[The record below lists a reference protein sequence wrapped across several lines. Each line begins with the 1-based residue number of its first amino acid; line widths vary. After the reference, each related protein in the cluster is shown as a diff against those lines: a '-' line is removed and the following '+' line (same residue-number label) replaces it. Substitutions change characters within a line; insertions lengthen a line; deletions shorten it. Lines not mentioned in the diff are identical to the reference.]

1 LYNTTNIRLQ
11 WHPCEE
17 GATYNAQ
24 YRVTRSSIN
33 TFWQCFE
40 QKATKVYQKTR
51 KMPFGIPLG
60 HKTAK
65 TRSRYFQIHNQSG
78 TSQSVLQ
85 CAVQQAQVKTGEPL
99 SFARRSW
106 LEPLAGVFAS
116 GGAATTNE
124 PLAFVFANGDACC

>member
-24 YRVTRSSIN
+24 YRVTRSSVN
-33 TFWQCFE
+33 TLWQCFE

-51 KMPFGIPLG
+51 NAVWGYRLVTKQPRRDQGIF
-60 HKTAK
+60 
-65 TRSRYFQIHNQSG
+65 RYTTN
-78 TSQSVLQ
+78 
-85 CAVQQAQVKTGEPL
+85 QAQVKTGEPL